1 MPIKRDFLRQKTVKT
16 SDKIRLF
23 GVVMTPLKYNVWQ
36 WQRTVVYVLLH
47 DCVNVRVCNVH
58 SLHHTGHIGSY
69 KVHTLDILF
78 SLLGNFR
85 AREVFSLKLAAVS
98 RY

>member
-1 MPIKRDFLRQKTVKT
+1 
-16 SDKIRLF
+16 
-23 GVVMTPLKYNVWQ
+23 MTPLKCNVWQ
-36 WQRTVVYVLLH
+36 WRRTVVYVLSH
-47 DCVNVRVCNVH
+47 DRVNVRVCNVH

-78 SLLGNFR
+78 SLLGNFK
-85 AREVFSLKLAAVS
+85 ARLVFSLKLAAVS